1 MSPLCDDAG
10 RSQDSLEEALVAT
23 HQEMEL
29 YHNQPLA
36 MEKLQFKKESL
47 QNQLINIRGELSQ
60 ASSVSVPLNQHPQ
73 PFIKSNRLYRPDR
86 EFCLQA

>member
-1 MSPLCDDAG
+1 MTACC
-10 RSQDSLEEALVAT
+10 SQDSLEEALVAT

-36 MEKLQFKKESL
+36 MEKLQFKKETL

-60 ASSVSVPLNQHPQ
+60 ASSVRQCITDYGSYL
-73 PFIKSNRLYRPDR
+73 
-86 EFCLQA
+86 

>member
-1 MSPLCDDAG
+1 M
-10 RSQDSLEEALVAT
+10 AT

-60 ASSVSVPLNQHPQ
+60 ASSVRAPVCRPTKPT
-73 PFIKSNRLYRPDR
+73 PFILI
-86 EFCLQA
+86 